1 MARKNSY
8 RYWRDR
14 EIQHAKSQIKNEGKI
29 LKEIEKLYR
38 DTSREIE
45 KEINAQLS
53 SYAGVEGISM
63 SDVKKRVSQTDIR
76 DYEDKAKKYV
86 REKNFSKKAN
96 KEMRRYNLKMRI
108 SRLELIQSYI
118 DLDLIAMADGVDA
131 IIYDQLMDVGL
142 NEVSR
147 QGGILGETIRVFRK
161 DIEYIAKRRFHNS
174 DFSDKIW
181 KNKRQLHSELKKR
194 LAEQITRGQ
203 NPRVAARKLRDDV
216 VSSVYNSERIMR
228 TESARVQ
235 SEVQMESFKS
245 IGFEQY
251 EFITTEGACDI
262 CEPLDGKIFSV
273 KDAMP
278 GDNMSPMHPHCKCS
292 TAAYMDREE
301 WEKQFR

>member
-1 MARKNSY
+1 
-8 RYWRDR
+8 
-14 EIQHAKSQIKNEGKI
+14 
-29 LKEIEKLYR
+29 
-38 DTSREIE
+38 
-45 KEINAQLS
+45 
-53 SYAGVEGISM
+53 
-63 SDVKKRVSQTDIR
+63 
-76 DYEDKAKKYV
+76 
-86 REKNFSKKAN
+86 
-96 KEMRRYNLKMRI
+96 MRRYNQKRRL
-108 SRLELIQSYI
+108 SRLELLHSYMA
-118 DLDLIAMADGVDA
+118 LDLIVMADVVNSF
-131 IIYDQLMDVGL
+131 IYDILKNLEL
-142 NEVSR
+142 NEFSR
-147 QGGILGETIRVFRK
+147 QDGILSETIRVFRK

-245 IGFEQY
+245 IVFEQY

-262 CEPLDGKIFSV
+262 CEPLDDKIFSV

-278 GDNMSPMHPHCKCS
+278 GDNMSPMHPDCKCS

-301 WEKQFR
+301 WEKQFND